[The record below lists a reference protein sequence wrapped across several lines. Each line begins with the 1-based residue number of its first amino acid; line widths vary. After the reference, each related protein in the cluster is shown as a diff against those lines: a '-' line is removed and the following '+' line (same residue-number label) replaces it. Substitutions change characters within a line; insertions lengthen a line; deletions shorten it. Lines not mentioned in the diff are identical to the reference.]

1 MSTNHARIAAILLA
15 GDGGPGEGGDDVIN
29 VTTQIANNF
38 SLLAD
43 LSGVV
48 RFTTLAGKPVSNN
61 FAGKIAQE
69 IDTGNLFIHDGAQ
82 WQILQGTIHNCTRLT
97 RPTAGSYTLYTG
109 LQIYETDTKMKRIW
123 NGTRW
128 QWVGGVKQ
136 IRTVNLP
143 VVTPPLTTNWTFPV
157 VAGSGYAAQ
166 TNDPDS
172 AMSISTTG
180 GSQGIK
186 CEVAGIYRATIVVTS
201 SINAADA
208 VMWIVSPGGDVT
220 YGPGV
225 FGKNGAT
232 TITTPALIAAAGD
245 IFIPAIY
252 VYSGSSVSFTGKLY
266 VELISEI

>member
-1 MSTNHARIAAILLA
+1 
-15 GDGGPGEGGDDVIN
+15 
-29 VTTQIANNF
+29 
-38 SLLAD
+38 
-43 LSGVV
+43 
-48 RFTTLAGKPVSNN
+48 
-61 FAGKIAQE
+61 
-69 IDTGNLFIHDGAQ
+69 
-82 WQILQGTIHNCTRLT
+82 
-97 RPTAGSYTLYTG
+97 
-109 LQIYETDTKMKRIW
+109 MKRIW

-186 CEVAGIYRATIVVTS
+186 CEVAEIYRATIVLVS

-208 VMWIVSPGGDVT
+208 VTWIICTGGDIT

-232 TITTPALIAAAGD
+232 TITTPALIAAAGE
-245 IFIPAIY
+245 IFTPAIY
-252 VYSGSSVSFTGKLY
+252 VYSGSSVNFNGKLY